1 MPNRIVFSE
10 FNDRLVGLTKTEV
23 KDLVDVLF
31 RTGDGSFIIHGYMR
45 VGEKPTIR
53 GLCVS
58 DNFFGQ
64 VEIYL
69 APDRIVKS
77 YHEGRPVGGNRPAL
91 SPKMA
96 VAAVLAHELQHAN
109 QYKVHSSTHSSF
121 FGKKRSKYRAR
132 ASEREARNFADEN
145 VEVIAQVLGVEL
157 PKKKSEPVQVDT
169 IEMVAQLLADVGDV
183 EVVDIV
189 EELRGIGMNNAAN
202 VARVKELLILSGAFS
217 S

>member
-10 FNDRLVGLTKTEV
+10 FNERLVGLTKTEV
-23 KDLVDVLF
+23 KDLVDVLY
-31 RTGDGSFIIHGYMR
+31 RTADGNFIIHGVMR
-45 VGEKPTIR
+45 PGEKPTIR

-58 DNFFGQ
+58 DSFFGS

-91 SPKMA
+91 SPKLA

-109 QYKVHSSTHSSF
+109 QYRVHSSTHSSF

-132 ASEREARNFADEN
+132 ASEREARNFADEH
-145 VEVIAQVLGVEL
+145 VGIIAHVLGIEL
-157 PKKKSEPVQVDT
+157 PRKSEPVQVDT
-169 IEMVAQLLADVGDV
+169 IEMVAHWLADVG
-183 EVVDIV
+183 EVGIVDIV

-202 VARVKELLILSGAFS
+202 VAKVKELLILSGAFAA
-217 S
+217 